1 MIWLAWRQFRLQA
14 CVAVG
19 LLVAVAIAFALTGP
33 HIVHVYDTVVRTCAS
48 RGDCPAGTA
57 CCRVWFARG
66 GGDCVRIDGSA
77 HCARVR
83 HGGSHL
89 RVARRLPVGDAELP
103 GRDHL
108 LRDLSLA
115 VILVP
120 ALVGMFWGAPLIA
133 REMETGSFRLAWTQ
147 SVTRS

>member
-14 CVAVG
+14 FVAVG
-19 LLVAVAIAFALTGP
+19 LLAAVAIAFAWTGP

-48 RGDCPAGTA
+48 RGDCPSVTQS
-57 CCRVWFARG
+57 F
-66 GGDCVRIDGSA
+66 
-77 HCARVR
+77 
-83 HGGSHL
+83 L
-89 RVARRLPVGDAELP
+89 

-115 VILVP
+115 AILIPV
-120 ALVGMFWGAPLIA
+120 LVGMFWGAPLIA

-147 SVTRS
+147 SVTR